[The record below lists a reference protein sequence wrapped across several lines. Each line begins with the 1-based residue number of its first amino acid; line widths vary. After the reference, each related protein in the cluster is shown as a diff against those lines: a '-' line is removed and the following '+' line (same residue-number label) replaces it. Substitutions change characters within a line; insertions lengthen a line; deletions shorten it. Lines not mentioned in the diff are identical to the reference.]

1 MELKERAMAGTLES
15 SDIYIIVE
23 PASSVA
29 IELESEVLAQFGD
42 SIKEIMLDTLKEL
55 DVTGIKIV
63 AKDKG
68 AIDPVIKSRL
78 QTAVLRAS
86 KVKKYEWK

>member
-1 MELKERAMAGTLES
+1 MAGTLES

-23 PASSVA
+23 PASSVE

-55 DVTGIKIV
+55 DVTGIKII

>member
-23 PASSVA
+23 PASSIE

-55 DVTGIKIV
+55 DVTGIKII